1 MTVIGL
7 LAAALLGALLA
18 RLGRVPLWPLI
29 GAIAGA
35 GAFHAITGT
44 PENLP
49 RALEIAAQVVVGTV
63 VGSALGPS
71 LIRVFRSLLLP
82 GLLAVVTILGVGV
95 GLGALLSHWG
105 DVDETVAVFGMVPG
119 GVGELVAATA
129 SLGGDSAVVAG
140 MHLIRLVVLLTVL
153 PLLIRWLDRKAGG
166 GEAAPGAGS

>member
-1 MTVIGL
+1 MTVLGL
-7 LAAALLGALLA
+7 VAAALLGALLA
-18 RLGRVPLWPLI
+18 KLGRVPLWPLI

-35 GAFHAITGT
+35 GTFHALTGM

-49 RALEIAAQVVVGTV
+49 RALEIGAQVVVGTV

-71 LIRVFRSLLLP
+71 LVRVLRSLLVP
-82 GLLAVVTILGVGV
+82 GLLAVLTILGVGV
-95 GLGALLSHWG
+95 GLGVLLSHWG

-153 PLLIRWLDRKAGG
+153 PLLIRWLDRGTG
-166 GEAAPGAGS
+166 GEETGPGTGS